1 MTVFA
6 VLLKDNEGTAPVYG
20 PFSELSTAEEFC
32 RFVQAEIDPARVVVL
47 ADPVAEML
55 AWRVQN
61 APLGAME
68 RDPITGNLTVD
79 TTGWAPGVA
88 KQHAGICKGGDFWRD
103 HGEACI
109 CKCVPCRRAGTRPGT
124 T

>member
-1 MTVFA
+1 MTLFA
-6 VLLKDNEGTAPVYG
+6 VTIPGEKGHVYVYG
-20 PFSELSTAEEFC
+20 PFDDANVAKSFADFASL
-32 RFVQAEIDPARVVVL
+32 EIDPARVVVL

-55 AWRVQN
+55 AWRAQN
-61 APLGAME
+61 TPLGAME

-103 HGEACI
+103 HGEICI
-109 CKCVPCRRAGTRPGT
+109 CKCVPCRRVATR
-124 T
+124 

>member
-1 MTVFA
+1 MTQFA
-6 VLLKDNEGTAPVYG
+6 VLLKVDGDRTAVYG
-20 PFSELSTAEEFC
+20 PFDDPNRAQEFC

-47 ADPVAEML
+47 ADPLAEML

-68 RDPITGNLTVD
+68 RDPITGNLTVN

-88 KQHAGICKGGDFWRD
+88 KRHAGICKGGDFWRD
-103 HGEACI
+103 HGEICI
-109 CKCVPCRRAGTRPGT
+109 CKCVPCRGVATR
-124 T
+124 